1 MDSLAIVLRLR
12 HENFIWNFSDCPGE
26 CLVNDWRPVGECD
39 CEYGRR
45 PIRKKKVGIFHDMV
59 LAISNPLCYVASFL
73 SLDQGLL
80 VIAWNSCVILSFKGP
95 VDRMFIGFLCVP

>member
-1 MDSLAIVLRLR
+1 MID
-12 HENFIWNFSDCPGE
+12 GQ
-26 CLVNDWRPVGECD
+26 LVNVIVSTVDVRLG
-39 CEYGRR
+39 
-45 PIRKKKVGIFHDMV
+45 KKWWIFHDMV
-59 LAISNPLCYVASFL
+59 LAISNPLCYVASFS

>member
-1 MDSLAIVLRLR
+1 M
-12 HENFIWNFSDCPGE
+12 
-26 CLVNDWRPVGECD
+26 
-39 CEYGRR
+39 
-45 PIRKKKVGIFHDMV
+45 GILHDMV

>member
-1 MDSLAIVLRLR
+1 M
-12 HENFIWNFSDCPGE
+12 
-26 CLVNDWRPVGECD
+26 
-39 CEYGRR
+39 
-45 PIRKKKVGIFHDMV
+45 GIFHDMV

-80 VIAWNSCVILSFKGP
+80 VIAWNSCVILSLKGP